1 MATNNINSEVMME
14 ERDMLVEQ
22 DKDYEKQIENEEPP
36 FVEYDITS
44 YPADYTLSVLWQ
56 MFKSGSITIPSFQRA
71 FVWTQKQ
78 ASALIESFLMGLP
91 VPPVFFY
98 IDNENKNLVIDGQ
111 QRLMSIFYFF
121 EGYFGQE
128 NDKGKRQTFRLSG
141 LNKKSPYYN
150 LRFED
155 LQQED
160 KRKLE
165 MTVLRVINIRQLS
178 PNNDDSCMYHIFER
192 LNTGGTPLT
201 SQEIRNCVYRGVF
214 LDMLMELN
222 KDKNWRSL
230 LGKQTIDKHGTD
242 VELMVRA
249 FGLRYMLSSYDKPM
263 KGFLNKVSG
272 KYKKMSEGDVA
283 KFAYDF
289 PRACKV
295 MAEAFPQK
303 PFAVRGPFNSSVFDS
318 IFCTVLKHIDNLPVD
333 LRERYYQLV
342 NDERFVEYTTLG
354 TTDTKVLKARFQYVE
369 EHLID

>member
-1 MATNNINSEVMME
+1 MQE
-14 ERDMLVEQ
+14 EK
-22 DKDYEKQIENEEPP
+22 DKDLVLEKDQDYDKQLENEEPP

-56 MFKSGSITIPSFQRA
+56 MFMNGNITIPSFQRA

-98 IDNENKNLVIDGQ
+98 IDTENKNLVIDGQ

-128 NDKGKRQTFRLSG
+128 NEKGKRQTFRLSG

-155 LQQED
+155 LQSED

-178 PNNDDSCMYHIFER
+178 PSNNDSCMYHIFER

-201 SQEIRNCVYRGVF
+201 SQEIRNCVYRGTF
-214 LDMLMELN
+214 LDTLKELN
-222 KDKNWRSL
+222 KNKNWRNI
-230 LGKQTIDKHGTD
+230 LGKQTLDKHGTD
-242 VELMVRA
+242 VELLLRA
-249 FGLRYMLSSYDKPM
+249 FGLCYMLSSYDKPM
-263 KGFLNKVSG
+263 KTFLNKVSS
-272 KYKKMSEGDVA
+272 KYKMISEGEVK
-283 KFAYDF
+283 KFTQDF
-289 PRACKV
+289 LHASEIIEKV
-295 MAEAFPQK
+295 FPSK
-303 PFAVRGPFNSSVFDS
+303 PFAVRGPFNTSVFDS
-318 IFCTVLKHIDNLPVD
+318 IFCTVLNNIDKLPD
-333 LRERYYQLV
+333 NLRERYDNLI
-342 NDERFVEYTTLG
+342 NDERFVEYTTLA
-354 TTDTKVLKARFQYVE
+354 TTDTKVLKARFKYVL